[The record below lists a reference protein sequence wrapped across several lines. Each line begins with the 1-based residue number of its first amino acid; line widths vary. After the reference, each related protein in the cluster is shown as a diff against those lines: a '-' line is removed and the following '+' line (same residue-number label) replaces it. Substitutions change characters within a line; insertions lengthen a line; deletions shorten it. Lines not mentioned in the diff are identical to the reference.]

1 MCNKPLFPFNF
12 FFDKLFSEEV
22 PLIEFL
28 LITEF
33 LPQFQ
38 LQNFFH
44 KKKFI
49 NCVEFLLITE
59 FPPQEEVHQFWPKSF
74 FAFPKN
80 NPYQRSRISG
90 FPPTNGQLETLLI
103 HLLFPRLGLKL

>member
-33 LPQFQ
+33 
-38 LQNFFH
+38 
-44 KKKFI
+44 
-49 NCVEFLLITE
+49 
-59 FPPQEEVHQFWPKSF
+59 PPREEVHQFWPKSF

-80 NPYQRSRISG
+80 NPYQGSRISG
-90 FPPTNGQLETLLI
+90 FPPTNCQLETLLI